1 MFRKEFYPELL
12 IYTCISN
19 FKRVVPGGKPEN
31 PEIKKPHP
39 FEVRSRITKKQIE
52 ILFDKNIVLYIKH

>member
-1 MFRKEFYPELL
+1 MFGKEFYPELL

-31 PEIKKPHP
+31 PEIKKTPP
-39 FEVRSRITKKQIE
+39 F
-52 ILFDKNIVLYIKH
+52 